1 MYQRK
6 IERELRCPLEYGLD
20 IFGGKWNSRIIC
32 ILFIKGSLRYNE
44 LKAEML
50 DITDTVLSRTLKELM
65 QNNMVE
71 RRQYNE
77 LPMHVTYQLTEKA
90 ESVILIF
97 ETICQWSK
105 KYLAP
110 DDINNSICG
119 QFPKQDGEFFILAEE

>member
-1 MYQRK
+1 M
-6 IERELRCPLEYGLD
+6 
-20 IFGGKWNSRIIC
+20 
-32 ILFIKGSLRYNE
+32 RYNE

-77 LPMHVTYQLTEKA
+77 IPMRVTYQLTEKA
-90 ESVILIF
+90 EPVIPIF
-97 ETICQWSK
+97 EMICQWSK